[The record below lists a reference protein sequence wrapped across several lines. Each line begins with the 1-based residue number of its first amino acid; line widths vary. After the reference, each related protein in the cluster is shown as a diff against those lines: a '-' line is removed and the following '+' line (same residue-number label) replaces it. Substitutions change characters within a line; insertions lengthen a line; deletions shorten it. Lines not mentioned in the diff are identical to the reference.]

1 MKQLIPQ
8 ISLTHLTMAV
18 VLSVVVL
25 AQQQKGN
32 SKLVHVHECVGTI
45 CPRFRKS
52 FPFLVLCTLLTAL
65 PHNLIKEKLA
75 ELIEQTFN
83 R

>member
-32 SKLVHVHECVGTI
+32 
-45 CPRFRKS
+45 F
-52 FPFLVLCTLLTAL
+52 
-65 PHNLIKEKLA
+65 
-75 ELIEQTFN
+75 
-83 R
+83 